1 MYEFCYDYVK
11 PKYEEKANLCYTVS
25 FYVQKHDISK
35 DIVGDVETRFNPSN
49 YELGRPLPKGKNKNN
64 WKN

>member
-1 MYEFCYDYVK
+1 MKKKQTCVIQIQ
-11 PKYEEKANLCYTVS
+11 TVS